1 MKKLTK
7 HKKTYSRELKKKMR
21 RKIII
26 KIQSNY
32 LKMIYE
38 IHGK

>member
-7 HKKTYSRELKKKMR
+7 LIKTYSRELKKMQ

-26 KIQSNY
+26 EIKSNY
-32 LKMIYE
+32 VKMIYD

>member
-1 MKKLTK
+1 MQKLTK
-7 HKKTYSRELKKKMR
+7 LMKTFSRELKKMP

-26 KIQSNY
+26 EIKSNY
-32 LKMIYE
+32 LKMMYE